1 MPLLESKK
9 KRERQRRDLIAM
21 NTPVSVN
28 EKKDFVKWFLNNY
41 QLKQR
46 ECVWILN
53 YLMSHDQLM
62 HKVHFVEHAKYCPRG
77 LVMSANC
84 VKIHRFTF
92 LNKM

>member
-53 YLMSHDQLM
+53 YLMSHDHLM
-62 HKVHFVEHAKYCPRG
+62 HTVHFVEHAKYCPRG
-77 LVMSANC
+77 LVM
-84 VKIHRFTF
+84 
-92 LNKM
+92 

>member
-1 MPLLESKK
+1 
-9 KRERQRRDLIAM
+9 M

-28 EKKDFVKWFLNNY
+28 EKERFRQMVFLGNY

-62 HKVHFVEHAKYCPRG
+62 RKVHFVEHAKYCPRG
-77 LVMSANC
+77 LVMSTSC
-84 VKIHRFTF
+84 VKRGSISF
-92 LNKM
+92 L

>member
-1 MPLLESKK
+1 M
-9 KRERQRRDLIAM
+9 
-21 NTPVSVN
+21 V
-28 EKKDFVKWFLNNY
+28 LNNY

-77 LVMSANC
+77 LVMSAN
-84 VKIHRFTF
+84 V
-92 LNKM
+92 